1 MKTRRLVVL
10 LITFAMLFS
19 SVGMAFADDLS
30 LDATATDAVGVAYS
44 IDGTCMV
51 LGIVDNDA
59 VSLTLS
65 GGAYGV
71 TVPGEQATL
80 SGAVSSTTATGG
92 YLHYTLYGMGTSK
105 ITVEATEAANTGYA
119 ADTLS
124 VKINNIVDA
133 GSGSATL
140 GTGSSTYVG
149 INTTAADLVTAITGT
164 DTYTGTTTAQ
174 GAQVEYELSGNPG
187 VSTVNVLYTI
197 VEA

>member
-1 MKTRRLVVL
+1 MKTRKLVVL

-19 SVGMAFADDLS
+19 SVGMVFADDVS

-44 IDGTCMV
+44 IGGTVMV

-59 VSLTLS
+59 VSLTLN

-80 SGAVSSTTATGG
+80 SGGAASTTGTGG
-92 YLHYTLYGMGTSK
+92 YLHYTLYGMDTSK
-105 ITVEATEAANTGYA
+105 ITVEATAVANVGYA
-119 ADTLS
+119 ANTLS

-140 GTGSSTYVG
+140 GTGSATYVG
-149 INTTAADLVTAITGT
+149 INTTAADLVTAIAGT
-164 DTYTGTTTAQ
+164 DTYTGTTSAQ
-174 GAQVEYELSGNPG
+174 GAQVEYQLSGDPG